1 MDWSQIWPVMVAA
14 VGGSGLFTV
23 AIQEFGKWRSGQ
35 AAEERQENLSLAK
48 RTELAEAW
56 REYESTYRRKI
67 SEYCSKLRRKLFEL
81 GATDEQVGDW
91 PTPPDKPQ
99 LTKD

>member
-1 MDWSQIWPVMVAA
+1 MDWSQIWIVASA
-14 VGGSGLFTV
+14 AAGGGGILTV
-23 AIQEFGKWRSGQ
+23 AVQEFGKWRSGQ
-35 AAEERQENLSLAK
+35 AEEERQENLSLTK

-56 REYESTYRRKI
+56 REYESTYRRII